1 MNYLLIGNEIYG
13 QNQRKKQLIEQY
25 VSIDDQM
32 NLTYYNED
40 ANNDIRQLIIQCQ
53 TYPFLSD
60 YRVIVYENPSF
71 IFDSKLLDAKQQQ
84 VLVDYLAN
92 PVETTVLIIVIN
104 KTVNSNSLI
113 YKKISKYFKIEKFDK
128 LSQNDFE
135 KLVRDD
141 LKTNS
146 VNISKD
152 ALDLLLSRLDNDV
165 EKYKNELNKLLT
177 YGSELDYQDI
187 DYLINQPI
195 ENDIF
200 KLTNAINQND
210 LAASLKVY
218 RDLLTNNKN
227 DVLSIIGLLASQYR
241 SMSQVK
247 LLSQL
252 GYNNAQIA
260 AKLNVS
266 AGSVYYKLRDS
277 LNLSAKELMKF
288 CNSLAEIA
296 RRWRRPKAG
305 RMCLLNIVR
314 YALRLAS
321 EMNGSFFSRYHSS
334 AY

>member
-32 NLTYYNED
+32 NLTYYNEE

-84 VLVDYLAN
+84 ALVDYLSN
-92 PVETTVLIIVIN
+92 PVETTVLIMVIN

-141 LKTNS
+141 LKKNN

-152 ALDLLLSRLDNDV
+152 ALELLLSRLDNDV

-177 YGSELDYQDI
+177 YGTKLDYQDI

-277 LNLSAKELMKF
+277 LNLSAKELMNKL
-288 CNSLAEIA
+288 NQLAILDESIKSGLTEPVSGLELFII
-296 RRWRRPKAG
+296 RNTR
-305 RMCLLNIVR
+305 
-314 YALRLAS
+314 S
-321 EMNGSFFSRYHSS
+321 
-334 AY
+334 

>member
-92 PVETTVLIIVIN
+92 PVETTVLIMVIN

-277 LNLSAKELMKF
+277 LNLSAKELMNKL
-288 CNSLAEIA
+288 NQLAILDESIKSGLTEPVSGLELFII
-296 RRWRRPKAG
+296 RNTR
-305 RMCLLNIVR
+305 
-314 YALRLAS
+314 S
-321 EMNGSFFSRYHSS
+321 
-334 AY
+334 

>member
-13 QNQRKKQLIEQY
+13 QNQRKKQLIEQF

-32 NLTYYNED
+32 NLTYYNEE

-84 VLVDYLAN
+84 ALVDYLTN
-92 PVETTVLIIVIN
+92 PVETTVLIMVIN

-177 YGSELDYQDI
+177 YGTELDYQDI
-187 DYLINQPI
+187 DNLINQPI

-277 LNLSAKELMKF
+277 LNLSAKELMNKL
-288 CNSLAEIA
+288 NQLAILDESIKSGLTEPVSGLELFII
-296 RRWRRPKAG
+296 RNTR
-305 RMCLLNIVR
+305 
-314 YALRLAS
+314 S
-321 EMNGSFFSRYHSS
+321 
-334 AY
+334 

>member
-13 QNQRKKQLIEQY
+13 QNQRKKQLIEQF

-32 NLTYYNED
+32 NLTYYNEE
-40 ANNDIRQLIIQCQ
+40 ANNDISQLIIQCQ

-84 VLVDYLAN
+84 VLVDYLSN
-92 PVETTVLIIVIN
+92 PVETTVLIMVIN

-177 YGSELDYQDI
+177 YGTKLDYQDI

-241 SMSQVK
+241 SMAQVK

-277 LNLSAKELMKF
+277 LNLSAKELMNKL
-288 CNSLAEIA
+288 NQLAILDESIKSGLTEPVSGLELFII
-296 RRWRRPKAG
+296 RNTR
-305 RMCLLNIVR
+305 
-314 YALRLAS
+314 S
-321 EMNGSFFSRYHSS
+321 
-334 AY
+334 

>member
-13 QNQRKKQLIEQY
+13 QNQRKKQLIEQF

-32 NLTYYNED
+32 NLTYYNEE
-40 ANNDIRQLIIQCQ
+40 ANNDISQLIIQCQ

-84 VLVDYLAN
+84 ALVDYLSN

-277 LNLSAKELMKF
+277 LSLSAKELMNKL
-288 CNSLAEIA
+288 NQLAILDESIKSGLTEPVSGLELFII
-296 RRWRRPKAG
+296 RNTR
-305 RMCLLNIVR
+305 
-314 YALRLAS
+314 S
-321 EMNGSFFSRYHSS
+321 
-334 AY
+334 

>member
-1 MNYLLIGNEIYG
+1 MNYLLIGSEIYG
-13 QNQRKKQLIEQY
+13 QNQRKKQLIEQF

-84 VLVDYLAN
+84 TLVDYLSN

-177 YGSELDYQDI
+177 YGTKLDYQDI

-241 SMSQVK
+241 SMAQVK

-277 LNLSAKELMKF
+277 LNLSAKELMNKL
-288 CNSLAEIA
+288 NQLAILDESIKSGLTEPVSGLELFII
-296 RRWRRPKAG
+296 RNTR
-305 RMCLLNIVR
+305 
-314 YALRLAS
+314 S
-321 EMNGSFFSRYHSS
+321 
-334 AY
+334 

>member
-13 QNQRKKQLIEQY
+13 QNQRKKQLIEQF

-32 NLTYYNED
+32 NLTYYNEE

-84 VLVDYLAN
+84 ALVDYLAN

-141 LKTNS
+141 LKKNS

-152 ALDLLLSRLDNDV
+152 ALDLLLSRLENDV

-177 YGSELDYQDI
+177 YGTKLDYQDI

-277 LNLSAKELMKF
+277 LNLSAKELMNKL
-288 CNSLAEIA
+288 NQLAILDESIKSGLTEPVSGLELFII
-296 RRWRRPKAG
+296 RNTR
-305 RMCLLNIVR
+305 
-314 YALRLAS
+314 S
-321 EMNGSFFSRYHSS
+321 
-334 AY
+334 

>member
-13 QNQRKKQLIEQY
+13 QNQRKKQLIEQF

-84 VLVDYLAN
+84 ALVDYLAN
-92 PVETTVLIIVIN
+92 PVETTVLIMVIN

-177 YGSELDYQDI
+177 YGTELDYQDI

-277 LNLSAKELMKF
+277 LNLSTKELMNKL
-288 CNSLAEIA
+288 NQLAILDESIKSGLTEPVSGLELFII
-296 RRWRRPKAG
+296 RNTR
-305 RMCLLNIVR
+305 
-314 YALRLAS
+314 S
-321 EMNGSFFSRYHSS
+321 
-334 AY
+334 

>member
-84 VLVDYLAN
+84 ALVDYLAN
-92 PVETTVLIIVIN
+92 PVETTVLIMVIN

-113 YKKISKYFKIEKFDK
+113 YKKISIYFKIEKFDK

-177 YGSELDYQDI
+177 YGTELDYQDI
-187 DYLINQPI
+187 DNLINQPI

-277 LNLSAKELMKF
+277 LNLSAKELMNKL
-288 CNSLAEIA
+288 NQLAILDESIKSGLTEPVSGLELFII
-296 RRWRRPKAG
+296 RNTR
-305 RMCLLNIVR
+305 
-314 YALRLAS
+314 S
-321 EMNGSFFSRYHSS
+321 
-334 AY
+334 

>member
-40 ANNDIRQLIIQCQ
+40 VNNDIRQLIIQCQ

-84 VLVDYLAN
+84 VLVDYLSN

-177 YGSELDYQDI
+177 YGTKLDYQDI

-252 GYNNAQIA
+252 GDNNAQIA

-277 LNLSAKELMKF
+277 LNLSAKELMNKL
-288 CNSLAEIA
+288 NQLAILDESIKSGLTEPVSGLELFII
-296 RRWRRPKAG
+296 RNTR
-305 RMCLLNIVR
+305 
-314 YALRLAS
+314 S
-321 EMNGSFFSRYHSS
+321 
-334 AY
+334 

>member
-13 QNQRKKQLIEQY
+13 QNQRKKQLIEQF

-32 NLTYYNED
+32 NLTYYNEE
-40 ANNDIRQLIIQCQ
+40 ANNDISQLIIQCQ

-84 VLVDYLAN
+84 TLVDYLSN

-177 YGSELDYQDI
+177 YGCELDYQDI

-277 LNLSAKELMKF
+277 LSLSAKELMNKL
-288 CNSLAEIA
+288 NQLAILDESIKSGLTEPVSGLELFII
-296 RRWRRPKAG
+296 RNTR
-305 RMCLLNIVR
+305 
-314 YALRLAS
+314 S
-321 EMNGSFFSRYHSS
+321 
-334 AY
+334 

>member
-84 VLVDYLAN
+84 ALVDYLSN
-92 PVETTVLIIVIN
+92 PVETTVLIMVIN

-141 LKTNS
+141 LKNNS

-177 YGSELDYQDI
+177 YGTELDYQDI

-252 GYNNAQIA
+252 GYNNVQIA

-277 LNLSAKELMKF
+277 LNLSAKELMNKL
-288 CNSLAEIA
+288 NQLAILDESIKSGLTEPVSGLELFII
-296 RRWRRPKAG
+296 RNTR
-305 RMCLLNIVR
+305 
-314 YALRLAS
+314 S
-321 EMNGSFFSRYHSS
+321 
-334 AY
+334 

>member
-13 QNQRKKQLIEQY
+13 QNQRKKQLIEQF

-84 VLVDYLAN
+84 ALVDYLSN
-92 PVETTVLIIVIN
+92 PVETTVLIMVIN

-141 LKTNS
+141 LKKNN

-152 ALDLLLSRLDNDV
+152 ALELLLSRLDNDV

-260 AKLNVS
+260 SKLNVS

-277 LNLSAKELMKF
+277 LNLSAKELMNKL
-288 CNSLAEIA
+288 NQLAILDESIKSGLTEPVSGLELFII
-296 RRWRRPKAG
+296 RNTR
-305 RMCLLNIVR
+305 
-314 YALRLAS
+314 S
-321 EMNGSFFSRYHSS
+321 
-334 AY
+334 

>member
-13 QNQRKKQLIEQY
+13 QNQRKKQLIEQF

-32 NLTYYNED
+32 NLTYYNEE

-84 VLVDYLAN
+84 ALVDYLSN
-92 PVETTVLIIVIN
+92 PVETTVFIIVIN

-277 LNLSAKELMKF
+277 LNLSAKELMNKL
-288 CNSLAEIA
+288 NQLAILDESIKSGLTEPVSGLELFII
-296 RRWRRPKAG
+296 RNTR
-305 RMCLLNIVR
+305 
-314 YALRLAS
+314 S
-321 EMNGSFFSRYHSS
+321 
-334 AY
+334 

>member
-32 NLTYYNED
+32 NLTYYNEE

-84 VLVDYLAN
+84 ALVDYLSN

-141 LKTNS
+141 LKKNN

-152 ALDLLLSRLDNDV
+152 ALELLLSRLDNDV

-177 YGSELDYQDI
+177 YGTKLDYQDI

-241 SMSQVK
+241 SMAQVK

-277 LNLSAKELMKF
+277 LNLSAKELMNKL
-288 CNSLAEIA
+288 NQLAILDESIKSGLTEPVSGLELFII
-296 RRWRRPKAG
+296 RNTR
-305 RMCLLNIVR
+305 
-314 YALRLAS
+314 S
-321 EMNGSFFSRYHSS
+321 
-334 AY
+334 

>member
-32 NLTYYNED
+32 NLTYYNEE

-84 VLVDYLAN
+84 ALVDYLSN

-104 KTVNSNSLI
+104 KTVNSNSAI

-177 YGSELDYQDI
+177 YGTELDYQDI

-260 AKLNVS
+260 SKLNVS

-277 LNLSAKELMKF
+277 LSLSAKELMNKL
-288 CNSLAEIA
+288 NQLAILDESIKSGLTEPVSGLELFII
-296 RRWRRPKAG
+296 RNTR
-305 RMCLLNIVR
+305 
-314 YALRLAS
+314 S
-321 EMNGSFFSRYHSS
+321 
-334 AY
+334 

>member
-13 QNQRKKQLIEQY
+13 QNQRKKQLIEQF

-32 NLTYYNED
+32 NLTYYNEE
-40 ANNDIRQLIIQCQ
+40 ANNDISQLIIQCQ

-84 VLVDYLAN
+84 TLVDYLSN

-177 YGSELDYQDI
+177 YGTELDYQYI
-187 DYLINQPI
+187 DYLINQQI

-200 KLTNAINQND
+200 KLTKAINQND

-277 LNLSAKELMKF
+277 LSLSAKELMNKL
-288 CNSLAEIA
+288 NQLAILDESIKSGLTEPVSGLELFII
-296 RRWRRPKAG
+296 RNTR
-305 RMCLLNIVR
+305 
-314 YALRLAS
+314 S
-321 EMNGSFFSRYHSS
+321 
-334 AY
+334 

>member
-13 QNQRKKQLIEQY
+13 QNQRKKQLIEQF

-84 VLVDYLAN
+84 TLVDYLSN

-177 YGSELDYQDI
+177 YGTKLDYQDI
-187 DYLINQPI
+187 DCLINQPI

-241 SMSQVK
+241 SMAQVK

-260 AKLNVS
+260 AKLNIS

-277 LNLSAKELMKF
+277 LNLSAKELMNKL
-288 CNSLAEIA
+288 NQLAILDESIKSGLTEPVSGLELFII
-296 RRWRRPKAG
+296 RNTR
-305 RMCLLNIVR
+305 
-314 YALRLAS
+314 S
-321 EMNGSFFSRYHSS
+321 
-334 AY
+334 

>member
-13 QNQRKKQLIEQY
+13 QNQRKKQLIEQF

-84 VLVDYLAN
+84 ALVDYLSN

-141 LKTNS
+141 LKNNS

-177 YGSELDYQDI
+177 YGTKLDYQDI
-187 DYLINQPI
+187 DNLINQPI

-241 SMSQVK
+241 SMAQVK

-277 LNLSAKELMKF
+277 LNLSAKELMNKL
-288 CNSLAEIA
+288 NQLAILDESIKSGLTEPVSGLELFII
-296 RRWRRPKAG
+296 RNTR
-305 RMCLLNIVR
+305 
-314 YALRLAS
+314 S
-321 EMNGSFFSRYHSS
+321 
-334 AY
+334 

>member
-13 QNQRKKQLIEQY
+13 QNQRKKQLIEQF

-84 VLVDYLAN
+84 ALVDYLSN

-152 ALDLLLSRLDNDV
+152 ALELLLSRLDNDV

-277 LNLSAKELMKF
+277 LSLSAKELMNKL
-288 CNSLAEIA
+288 NQLAILDESIKSGLTEPVSGLELFII
-296 RRWRRPKAG
+296 RNTR
-305 RMCLLNIVR
+305 
-314 YALRLAS
+314 S
-321 EMNGSFFSRYHSS
+321 
-334 AY
+334 

>member
-84 VLVDYLAN
+84 VLVDYLSN

-177 YGSELDYQDI
+177 YGTELDYQDI

-241 SMSQVK
+241 SMAQVK

-260 AKLNVS
+260 SKLNVS

-277 LNLSAKELMKF
+277 LNLSAKELMNKL
-288 CNSLAEIA
+288 NQLAILDESIKSGLTEPVSGLELFII
-296 RRWRRPKAG
+296 RNTR
-305 RMCLLNIVR
+305 
-314 YALRLAS
+314 S
-321 EMNGSFFSRYHSS
+321 
-334 AY
+334 

>member
-53 TYPFLSD
+53 TYPFLSE

-84 VLVDYLAN
+84 VLVDYLSN

-141 LKTNS
+141 LKKNN

-177 YGSELDYQDI
+177 YGTKLDYQDI

-200 KLTNAINQND
+200 KLTSAINQND

-277 LNLSAKELMKF
+277 LNLSAKELMNKL
-288 CNSLAEIA
+288 NQLAILDESIKSGLTEPVSGLELFII
-296 RRWRRPKAG
+296 RNTR
-305 RMCLLNIVR
+305 
-314 YALRLAS
+314 S
-321 EMNGSFFSRYHSS
+321 
-334 AY
+334 

>member
-84 VLVDYLAN
+84 VLVDYLSN

-177 YGSELDYQDI
+177 YGTELDYQDI

-277 LNLSAKELMKF
+277 LNLSAKELMNKL
-288 CNSLAEIA
+288 NQLAILDESIKSGLTEPVSGLELFII
-296 RRWRRPKAG
+296 RNTR
-305 RMCLLNIVR
+305 
-314 YALRLAS
+314 S
-321 EMNGSFFSRYHSS
+321 
-334 AY
+334 

>member
-13 QNQRKKQLIEQY
+13 QNQRKKQLIEQF

-32 NLTYYNED
+32 NLTYYNEE
-40 ANNDIRQLIIQCQ
+40 ANNDISQLIIQCQ

-84 VLVDYLAN
+84 TLVDYLSN

-177 YGSELDYQDI
+177 YGCELDYQDI

-210 LAASLKVY
+210 LAARLKVY

-277 LNLSAKELMKF
+277 LSLSAKELMNKL
-288 CNSLAEIA
+288 NQLAILDESIKSGLTEPVSGLELFII
-296 RRWRRPKAG
+296 RNTR
-305 RMCLLNIVR
+305 
-314 YALRLAS
+314 S
-321 EMNGSFFSRYHSS
+321 
-334 AY
+334 

>member
-84 VLVDYLAN
+84 VLVDYLSN

-187 DYLINQPI
+187 DNLINQPI

-260 AKLNVS
+260 SKLNVS

-277 LNLSAKELMKF
+277 LNLSAKELMNKL
-288 CNSLAEIA
+288 NQLAILDESIKSGLTEPVSGLELFII
-296 RRWRRPKAG
+296 RNTR
-305 RMCLLNIVR
+305 
-314 YALRLAS
+314 S
-321 EMNGSFFSRYHSS
+321 
-334 AY
+334 

>member
-13 QNQRKKQLIEQY
+13 QNQRKKQLIEQF

-32 NLTYYNED
+32 NLTYYNEE
-40 ANNDIRQLIIQCQ
+40 ANNDISQLIIQCQ

-84 VLVDYLAN
+84 ALVDYLSN

-135 KLVRDD
+135 KLVKDD

-277 LNLSAKELMKF
+277 LSLSAKELMNKL
-288 CNSLAEIA
+288 NQLAILDESIKSGLTEPVSGLELFII
-296 RRWRRPKAG
+296 RNTR
-305 RMCLLNIVR
+305 
-314 YALRLAS
+314 S
-321 EMNGSFFSRYHSS
+321 
-334 AY
+334 

>member
-13 QNQRKKQLIEQY
+13 QNQRKKQLIEQF

-84 VLVDYLAN
+84 ALVDYLSN
-92 PVETTVLIIVIN
+92 PVETTVFIIVIN

-152 ALDLLLSRLDNDV
+152 ALELLLSRLDNDV

-177 YGSELDYQDI
+177 YGTKLDYQDI

-241 SMSQVK
+241 SMAQVK

-277 LNLSAKELMKF
+277 LSLSAKELMNKL
-288 CNSLAEIA
+288 NQLAILDESIKSGLTEPVSGLELFII
-296 RRWRRPKAG
+296 RNTR
-305 RMCLLNIVR
+305 
-314 YALRLAS
+314 S
-321 EMNGSFFSRYHSS
+321 
-334 AY
+334 

>member
-13 QNQRKKQLIEQY
+13 QNQRKKQLIEQF

-84 VLVDYLAN
+84 ALVDYLSN
-92 PVETTVLIIVIN
+92 PVETTVFIIVIN

-152 ALDLLLSRLDNDV
+152 ALELLLSRLDNDV

-277 LNLSAKELMKF
+277 LSLSAKELMNKL
-288 CNSLAEIA
+288 NQLAILDESIKSGLTEPVSGLELFII
-296 RRWRRPKAG
+296 RNTR
-305 RMCLLNIVR
+305 
-314 YALRLAS
+314 S
-321 EMNGSFFSRYHSS
+321 
-334 AY
+334 

>member
-1 MNYLLIGNEIYG
+1 M
-13 QNQRKKQLIEQY
+13 
-25 VSIDDQM
+25 
-32 NLTYYNED
+32 
-40 ANNDIRQLIIQCQ
+40 
-53 TYPFLSD
+53 
-60 YRVIVYENPSF
+60 
-71 IFDSKLLDAKQQQ
+71 
-84 VLVDYLAN
+84 
-92 PVETTVLIIVIN
+92 
-104 KTVNSNSLI
+104 
-113 YKKISKYFKIEKFDK
+113 
-128 LSQNDFE
+128 
-135 KLVRDD
+135 
-141 LKTNS
+141 KTNS

-177 YGSELDYQDI
+177 YGTELDYQDI

-277 LNLSAKELMKF
+277 LNLSAKELMNKL
-288 CNSLAEIA
+288 NQLAILDESIKSGLTEPVSGLELFII
-296 RRWRRPKAG
+296 RNTR
-305 RMCLLNIVR
+305 
-314 YALRLAS
+314 S
-321 EMNGSFFSRYHSS
+321 
-334 AY
+334 

>member
-13 QNQRKKQLIEQY
+13 QNQRKKQLIEQF

-32 NLTYYNED
+32 NLTYYNEE
-40 ANNDIRQLIIQCQ
+40 ANNDISQLIIQCQ

-84 VLVDYLAN
+84 TLVDYLSN

-135 KLVRDD
+135 KLVKDD

-177 YGSELDYQDI
+177 YGCELDYQDI

-260 AKLNVS
+260 AILNVS

-277 LNLSAKELMKF
+277 LNLSAKELMNKL
-288 CNSLAEIA
+288 NQLAILDESIKSGLTEPVSGLELFII
-296 RRWRRPKAG
+296 RNTR
-305 RMCLLNIVR
+305 
-314 YALRLAS
+314 S
-321 EMNGSFFSRYHSS
+321 
-334 AY
+334 

>member
-84 VLVDYLAN
+84 VLVDYLSN
-92 PVETTVLIIVIN
+92 PVETTVLIMVIN

-141 LKTNS
+141 LKNNS

-241 SMSQVK
+241 SMAQVK

-277 LNLSAKELMKF
+277 LNLSAKELMNKL
-288 CNSLAEIA
+288 NQLAILDESIKSGLTEPVSGLELFII
-296 RRWRRPKAG
+296 RNTR
-305 RMCLLNIVR
+305 
-314 YALRLAS
+314 S
-321 EMNGSFFSRYHSS
+321 
-334 AY
+334 

>member
-13 QNQRKKQLIEQY
+13 QNQRKKQLIEQF

-84 VLVDYLAN
+84 ALVDYLAN

-177 YGSELDYQDI
+177 YGTELDYQDI

-277 LNLSAKELMKF
+277 LNLSAKELMNKL
-288 CNSLAEIA
+288 NQLAILDESIKSGLTEPVSGLELFII
-296 RRWRRPKAG
+296 RNTR
-305 RMCLLNIVR
+305 
-314 YALRLAS
+314 S
-321 EMNGSFFSRYHSS
+321 
-334 AY
+334 

>member
-13 QNQRKKQLIEQY
+13 QNQRKKQLIEQF

-84 VLVDYLAN
+84 VLVDYLSN

-177 YGSELDYQDI
+177 YGTELDYQDI

-277 LNLSAKELMKF
+277 LNLSAKELMNKL
-288 CNSLAEIA
+288 NQLAILDESIKSGLTEPVSGLELFII
-296 RRWRRPKAG
+296 RNTR
-305 RMCLLNIVR
+305 
-314 YALRLAS
+314 S
-321 EMNGSFFSRYHSS
+321 
-334 AY
+334 

>member
-84 VLVDYLAN
+84 ALVDYLSN
-92 PVETTVLIIVIN
+92 PVETTVLIMVIN

-177 YGSELDYQDI
+177 YGTKLDYQDI

-277 LNLSAKELMKF
+277 LNLSAKELMNKL
-288 CNSLAEIA
+288 NQLAILDESIKSGLTEPVSGLELFII
-296 RRWRRPKAG
+296 RNTR
-305 RMCLLNIVR
+305 
-314 YALRLAS
+314 S
-321 EMNGSFFSRYHSS
+321 
-334 AY
+334 

>member
-32 NLTYYNED
+32 NLTYYNEE

-84 VLVDYLAN
+84 ALVDYLSN

-141 LKTNS
+141 LKKNN

-177 YGSELDYQDI
+177 YGTELDYQDI

-277 LNLSAKELMKF
+277 LNLSAKELMNKL
-288 CNSLAEIA
+288 NQLAILDESIKSGLTEPVSGLELFII
-296 RRWRRPKAG
+296 RNTR
-305 RMCLLNIVR
+305 
-314 YALRLAS
+314 S
-321 EMNGSFFSRYHSS
+321 
-334 AY
+334 

>member
-13 QNQRKKQLIEQY
+13 QNQRKKQLIEQF

-84 VLVDYLAN
+84 ALVDYLSN

-177 YGSELDYQDI
+177 YGTELDYQDI

-260 AKLNVS
+260 SKLNVS

-277 LNLSAKELMKF
+277 LSLSTKELMNKL
-288 CNSLAEIA
+288 NQLAILDESIKSGLTEPVSGLELFII
-296 RRWRRPKAG
+296 RNTR
-305 RMCLLNIVR
+305 
-314 YALRLAS
+314 S
-321 EMNGSFFSRYHSS
+321 
-334 AY
+334 

>member
-13 QNQRKKQLIEQY
+13 QNQRKKQLIEQF

-32 NLTYYNED
+32 NLTYYNEE
-40 ANNDIRQLIIQCQ
+40 ANNDISQLIIQCQ

-84 VLVDYLAN
+84 ALVDYLSN
-92 PVETTVLIIVIN
+92 PVETTVFIIVIN

-152 ALDLLLSRLDNDV
+152 ALELLLSRLDNDV

-277 LNLSAKELMKF
+277 LNLSAKELMNKL
-288 CNSLAEIA
+288 NQLAILDESIKSGLTEPVSGLELFII
-296 RRWRRPKAG
+296 RNTR
-305 RMCLLNIVR
+305 
-314 YALRLAS
+314 S
-321 EMNGSFFSRYHSS
+321 
-334 AY
+334 

>member
-13 QNQRKKQLIEQY
+13 QNQRKKQLIEQF

-84 VLVDYLAN
+84 ALVDYLSN

-141 LKTNS
+141 LKKNN

-177 YGSELDYQDI
+177 YGSELDHQDI

-241 SMSQVK
+241 SMAQVK

-277 LNLSAKELMKF
+277 LNLSAKELMNKL
-288 CNSLAEIA
+288 NQLAILDESIKSGLTEPVSGLELFII
-296 RRWRRPKAG
+296 RNTR
-305 RMCLLNIVR
+305 
-314 YALRLAS
+314 S
-321 EMNGSFFSRYHSS
+321 
-334 AY
+334 

>member
-13 QNQRKKQLIEQY
+13 QNQRKKQLIEQF

-84 VLVDYLAN
+84 ALVDYLSN
-92 PVETTVLIIVIN
+92 PVETTVLIMVIN

-177 YGSELDYQDI
+177 YGTELDYQDI

-241 SMSQVK
+241 SMAQVK

-277 LNLSAKELMKF
+277 LNLSARELMNKL
-288 CNSLAEIA
+288 NQLAILDESIKSGLTEPVSGLELFII
-296 RRWRRPKAG
+296 RNTR
-305 RMCLLNIVR
+305 
-314 YALRLAS
+314 S
-321 EMNGSFFSRYHSS
+321 
-334 AY
+334 